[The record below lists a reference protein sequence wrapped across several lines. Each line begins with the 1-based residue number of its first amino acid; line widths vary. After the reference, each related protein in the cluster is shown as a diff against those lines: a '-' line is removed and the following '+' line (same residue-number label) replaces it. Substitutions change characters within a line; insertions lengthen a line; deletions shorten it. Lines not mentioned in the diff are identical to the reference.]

1 MDNAQGR
8 DLVTSKEVL
17 SVTGISRATLN
28 NYIKVGIIPRPV
40 VQKPIAGMEGV
51 KKIGY
56 FPRTVLDRIKSVK
69 ELKGKGHSMED
80 IAKRFGQKRIRPQK
94 KIEVEV
100 EASLEVEPS
109 RPERMVVREAKIY
122 GDEINVTFEDVS
134 FASYLVNYRFEVEWI
149 NREAEEKI
157 FKQGVSLV
165 GDMGARNIFK
175 LLFNWEFH
183 NLVQNWKDL
192 ASFHMAFA
200 KAKYSKTWI
209 SKLYR
214 GISKREVSILEEI
227 YDKVP
232 TSRKQ
237 SIQDTPLNL
246 LLKDGTTESY
256 RVYSIF
262 FREGMFF
269 NYAPAS
275 ILYHRGDRSFISG
288 SKSGPGG
295 GSIY

>member
-1 MDNAQGR
+1 MDDAQSK
-8 DLVTSKEVL
+8 DLITSKEIL

-28 NYIKVGIIPRPV
+28 NYIKMGIIPKPV
-40 VQKPIAGMEGV
+40 VRKPIAGMEGV

-56 FPRTVLDRIKSVK
+56 FPRIVLDRIKTVK

-80 IAKRFGQKRIRPQK
+80 ISKRFGQKRIRAQK
-94 KIEVEV
+94 KEKV
-100 EASLEVEPS
+100 EAEPPA
-109 RPERMVVREAKIY
+109 PERMAVRTAEIY
-122 GDEINVTFEDVS
+122 GGEVKVTFEDVS
-134 FASYLVNYRFEVEWI
+134 FPSYLVNYRFEVEWI

-157 FKQGVSLV
+157 LKQGVSLV
-165 GDMGARNIFK
+165 RDVGARNIFK

-183 NLVQNWKDL
+183 NLVQNWKDI

-209 SKLYR
+209 SRLYR

-227 YDKVP
+227 YDKVS
-232 TSRKQ
+232 TSPKE
-237 SIQDTPLNL
+237 SIKHTPLNL

-275 ILYHRGDRSFISG
+275 ILYHRGDRSSISG

-295 GSIY
+295 GSIN

>member
-1 MDNAQGR
+1 MDIPQSK
-8 DLVTSKEVL
+8 DLITSKEVL
-17 SVTGISRATLN
+17 STTGISRATLN
-28 NYIKVGIIPRPV
+28 NYIKMGIIPRPV
-40 VQKPIAGMEGV
+40 VQKPIGELEGV

-56 FPRTVLDRIKSVK
+56 FPKGVLDRIESVRV
-69 ELKGKGHSMED
+69 LKGKGHSMDD
-80 IAKRFGQKRIRPQK
+80 IAKRFGRKRVRREK
-94 KIEVEV
+94 KVSV
-100 EASLEVEPS
+100 DVEPLAPDII
-109 RPERMVVREAKIY
+109 PERGA
-122 GDEINVTFEDVS
+122 EIFGQEVKVTFEDIS

-149 NREAEEKI
+149 NQEAEERI
-157 FKQGVSLV
+157 LKQGVSLLRDV
-165 GDMGARNIFK
+165 GARNIFK

-183 NLVQNWKDL
+183 NLVQNWKDM
-192 ASFHMAFA
+192 ASFHMSFA
-200 KAKYSKTWI
+200 KAKYSKTWL

-214 GISKREVSILEEI
+214 WISKREVSILEEI
-227 YDKVP
+227 YDKVS
-232 TSRKQ
+232 TSPKQ
-237 SIQDTPLNL
+237 SIQHTPLNL

-275 ILYHRGDRSFISG
+275 ILYHRRDRSSISG

>member
-1 MDNAQGR
+1 
-8 DLVTSKEVL
+8 
-17 SVTGISRATLN
+17 
-28 NYIKVGIIPRPV
+28 
-40 VQKPIAGMEGV
+40 MEGV

-56 FPRTVLDRIKSVK
+56 FPRIVLDRIKTVK

-80 IAKRFGQKRIRPQK
+80 ISKRFGQKRIRAQK
-94 KIEVEV
+94 KEKV
-100 EASLEVEPS
+100 EAEPPA
-109 RPERMVVREAKIY
+109 PERMAVRTAEIY
-122 GDEINVTFEDVS
+122 GGEVKVTFEDVS
-134 FASYLVNYRFEVEWI
+134 FPSYLVNYRFEVEWI

-157 FKQGVSLV
+157 LKQGVSLV
-165 GDMGARNIFK
+165 RDVGARNIFK

-183 NLVQNWKDL
+183 NLVQNWKDI

-209 SKLYR
+209 SRLYR

-227 YDKVP
+227 YDKVS
-232 TSRKQ
+232 TSPKE
-237 SIQDTPLNL
+237 SIKHTPLNL

-295 GSIY
+295 GSIN